1 MRPTYALA
9 LAASGPLWTRLEA
22 SIPKAAFPVAE
33 EWASHGEALA
43 ASLTNTPINETA
55 TLDPALA
62 TRVYHLYLPIYF
74 FARERVRA
82 HKAAGFT
89 GAVTIG
95 LSAPQGC
102 GKTTLVDALLELF
115 EADGLVPAAVSFDDF
130 YLEGKQ
136 QDALA
141 AEHSTNPLLQVR
153 GNAGTHDMELG
164 TETLRALTRREAAAI
179 PRYDKAAR
187 SGRGDRAPKATWPR
201 LKKPADIV
209 LFEGWMN
216 GFAPLPS
223 DSAVLSQ
230 HAGLN
235 GVNERLGDYEAKWHD
250 KMDAWVVLGLEDVSS
265 VYGWRL
271 QAERAMAA
279 QGRPG
284 MSDAQVAD
292 FVSRYMPA
300 YDAYLPGLYEAA
312 EGEGVGGKPTLLVWV
327 DKKRAPVVGRTRC
340 INWKCQMSK
349 MLGRASLPAL
359 RWGMVL
365 GS

>member
-130 YLEGKQ
+130 YLEGK
-136 QDALA
+136 
-141 AEHSTNPLLQVR
+141 
-153 GNAGTHDMELG
+153 
-164 TETLRALTRREAAAI
+164 
-179 PRYDKAAR
+179 
-187 SGRGDRAPKATWPR
+187 
-201 LKKPADIV
+201 
-209 LFEGWMN
+209 
-216 GFAPLPS
+216 
-223 DSAVLSQ
+223 
-230 HAGLN
+230 
-235 GVNERLGDYEAKWHD
+235 
-250 KMDAWVVLGLEDVSS
+250 
-265 VYGWRL
+265 
-271 QAERAMAA
+271 
-279 QGRPG
+279 
-284 MSDAQVAD
+284 
-292 FVSRYMPA
+292 
-300 YDAYLPGLYEAA
+300 
-312 EGEGVGGKPTLLVWV
+312 
-327 DKKRAPVVGRTRC
+327 
-340 INWKCQMSK
+340 
-349 MLGRASLPAL
+349 
-359 RWGMVL
+359 
-365 GS
+365 

>member
-1 MRPTYALA
+1 
-9 LAASGPLWTRLEA
+9 
-22 SIPKAAFPVAE
+22 
-33 EWASHGEALA
+33 
-43 ASLTNTPINETA
+43 
-55 TLDPALA
+55 
-62 TRVYHLYLPIYF
+62 
-74 FARERVRA
+74 
-82 HKAAGFT
+82 
-89 GAVTIG
+89 
-95 LSAPQGC
+95 
-102 GKTTLVDALLELF
+102 
-115 EADGLVPAAVSFDDF
+115 
-130 YLEGKQ
+130 
-136 QDALA
+136 
-141 AEHSTNPLLQVR
+141 
-153 GNAGTHDMELG
+153 
-164 TETLRALTRREAAAI
+164 
-179 PRYDKAAR
+179 
-187 SGRGDRAPKATWPR
+187 
-201 LKKPADIV
+201 
-209 LFEGWMN
+209 MN

-235 GVNERLGDYEAKWHD
+235 GVNERLGDYEAKWHG

-340 INWKCQMSK
+340 INWKCQMSR